1 MKISKKFTFA
11 ALAALAV
18 ALLSQTAITRAHDQG
33 QRGDR
38 DHRDTADLPIPV
50 AIYDTFKRDPIN
62 TTPGFGVTFRGEV
75 TVIIGSDVLTG
86 TSRMD
91 VNVAAG
97 IARCQFT
104 WVIPGA
110 GTLVTSS
117 SVCKL
122 AGGNGI
128 GAWSIEEGT
137 GIFKNFKAVGTET
150 FGPIPPADPAFA
162 LGFTDFERFAG
173 IGTFDKHGDD

>member
-1 MKISKKFTFA
+1 MKINKKFTFA
-11 ALAALAV
+11 ALAAVAV
-18 ALLSQTAITRAHDQG
+18 ALLSQTAITRAHDRG

-38 DHRDTADLPIPV
+38 DHRDSAELSIPV
-50 AIYDTFKRDPIN
+50 AIYDTFKRELTP
-62 TTPGFGVTFRGEV
+62 TPGFLSSWAGVV
-75 TVIIGSDVLTG
+75 TVIIGPDVLTG

-97 IARCQFT
+97 IAYCRFT
-104 WVIPGA
+104 WVIPGV

-128 GAWSIEEGT
+128 GAWSIEQGT
-137 GIFKNFKAVGTET
+137 GSFKHFKAVGTET
-150 FGPIPPADPAFA
+150 FGPIPPNDPALA
-162 LGFTDFERFAG
+162 LGFTDYEKFAG
-173 IGTFDKHGDD
+173 IGTFNKHGED

>member
-1 MKISKKFTFA
+1 MCS
-11 ALAALAV
+11 
-18 ALLSQTAITRAHDQG
+18 S
-33 QRGDR
+33 
-38 DHRDTADLPIPV
+38 DL
-50 AIYDTFKRDPIN
+50 
-62 TTPGFGVTFRGEV
+62 
-75 TVIIGSDVLTG
+75 IGPDVLTG

-97 IARCQFT
+97 IAYCRFT
-104 WVIPGA
+104 WVIPGV

-128 GAWSIEEGT
+128 GAWSIEKGT
-137 GIFKNFKAVGTET
+137 GSFKHFKAVGTET
-150 FGPIPPADPAFA
+150 FGGISPPTAE
-162 LGFTDFERFAG
+162 GFDNFERFAG